1 MDKISV
7 VNFFLSYPK
16 TSLENNDLKEE
27 IKKLQYQLQQE
38 YKSGI
43 PKHVETSSV
52 EERLERIDGIQEHIG
67 DIYSKMYATVQ
78 SFSLKIIPTIFTVKL
93 LANFL

>member
-1 MDKISV
+1 MDKIFV

-38 YKSGI
+38 YKYGI

-52 EERLERIDGIQEHIG
+52 EERLERIDGIQEHIV
-67 DIYSKMYATVQ
+67 DIYSKMYATV
-78 SFSLKIIPTIFTVKL
+78 
-93 LANFL
+93 

>member
-1 MDKISV
+1 MIMDKISV
-7 VNFFLSYPK
+7 VNFFLSYPDK
-16 TSLENNDLKEE
+16 SLENNNMKEE

-52 EERLERIDGIQEHIG
+52 EERLERIDGIQEHIV
-67 DIYSKMYATVQ
+67 DIYSNMYETV
-78 SFSLKIIPTIFTVKL
+78 
-93 LANFL
+93 

>member
-38 YKSGI
+38 YKSGT
-43 PKHVETSSV
+43 PRYVETSSV
-52 EERLERIDGIQEHIG
+52 EECLERINQIQEHTV
-67 DIYSKMYATVQ
+67 DIYSKMYETV
-78 SFSLKIIPTIFTVKL
+78 
-93 LANFL
+93 

>member
-1 MDKISV
+1 MDKIFV
-7 VNFFLSYPK
+7 VNFFLSYSK

-52 EERLERIDGIQEHIG
+52 EERLERIDGIQEHIV
-67 DIYSKMYATVQ
+67 DIYSKMYATV
-78 SFSLKIIPTIFTVKL
+78 
-93 LANFL
+93 

>member
-27 IKKLQYQLQQE
+27 IKKLQYQLQ
-38 YKSGI
+38 
-43 PKHVETSSV
+43 
-52 EERLERIDGIQEHIG
+52 R
-67 DIYSKMYATVQ
+67 
-78 SFSLKIIPTIFTVKL
+78 
-93 LANFL
+93 